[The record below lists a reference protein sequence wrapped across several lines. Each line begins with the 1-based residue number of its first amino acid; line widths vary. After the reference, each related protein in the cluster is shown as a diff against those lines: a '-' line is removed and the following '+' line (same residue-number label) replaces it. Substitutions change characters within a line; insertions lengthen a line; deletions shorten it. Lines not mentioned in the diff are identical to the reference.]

1 VYFRLTK
8 ADSSKNYCSL
18 VIKSTR
24 ELAVLQL
31 TGLGLTQLKALVIL
45 RPVSSVRQMSFFHS
59 VLKEKQKARINIIGS
74 RRKKYL
80 IDIGEGCY
88 V

>member
-18 VIKSTR
+18 VINSIR

-45 RPVSSVRQMSFFHS
+45 RPVSSVRQMSFFRS
-59 VLKEKQKARINIIGS
+59 VLK
-74 RRKKYL
+74 KKTESSNKYNWFKKKK
-80 IDIGEGCY
+80 ISD
-88 V
+88 